1 MQFLRSFV
9 ADERNLLG
17 VCAALGYDFGFNPL
31 YLRLVF
37 AILLL
42 WNPPVIIGTY
52 VFTALVVA
60 LSHWAFPDRV
70 GNQASAA
77 AVSA

>member
-17 VCAALGYDFGFNPL
+17 VCAALGSDFGFNPL

-42 WNPPVIIGTY
+42 WNPPVIVGAY

-60 LSHWAFPDRV
+60 LSHWLFPDR
-70 GNQASAA
+70 GGIQTSTD
-77 AVSA
+77 AVIA